1 MCVHRTFKIRRKGT
15 KKDDFLMFFHT
26 TSTSTVLDWIIPSL
40 FKLFFSTS
48 SLQIRELKV
57 LKMGRKSKNGGG
69 GEEGEENSKNDENG
83 VHNPIEG
90 EGASKEVEDDLDRI
104 ERCVTPSASP
114 SSRSHLKLQLL
125 KEYDNLSRSSS
136 GSSFPR
142 PSNFHSKV
150 RIKIG

>member
-1 MCVHRTFKIRRKGT
+1 
-15 KKDDFLMFFHT
+15 
-26 TSTSTVLDWIIPSL
+26 
-40 FKLFFSTS
+40 
-48 SLQIRELKV
+48 
-57 LKMGRKSKNGGG
+57 MGRKSKNGEGG
-69 GEEGEENSKNDENG
+69 ESGEEGEGSKINDENG
-83 VHNPIEG
+83 VDLE
-90 EGASKEVEDDLDRI
+90 EAGASKEAEDDLDRI

-150 RIKIG
+150 RHLDLLKHKECMKW

>member
-1 MCVHRTFKIRRKGT
+1 
-15 KKDDFLMFFHT
+15 MFFHT
-26 TSTSTVLDWIIPSL
+26 TLLSMNNSTSFQTL
-40 FKLFFSTS
+40 FSTS

-57 LKMGRKSKNGGG
+57 LKMGRKSKNGEGG
-69 GEEGEENSKNDENG
+69 ESGEEGEGSKINDENG
-83 VHNPIEG
+83 VDLE
-90 EGASKEVEDDLDRI
+90 EAGASKEVEDDLDRI

-150 RIKIG
+150 RHLDLLKHKECMKW